1 MLPVERPQGGS
12 HARAAGMFRLAK
24 IAGKGRGLL
33 AARPIGAG
41 TLIERAPAV
50 RLSAADRAVLDRTAL
65 FPYYFADPAAYGQNG
80 GGPHDAL
87 IAFGA
92 LTFCNHAANPNAAVL
107 WKSDPL
113 GLWAELTALRD
124 IAEGQEIT
132 LFYTNIGE
140 YADEDFQF

>member
-1 MLPVERPQGGS
+1 MVPTG
-12 HARAAGMFRLAK
+12 ARSGRAAWAAGMFRLGK

-33 AARPIGAG
+33 ASRAIGAG

-50 RLSAADRAVLDRTAL
+50 RLSAADRAVLDGTGL
-65 FPYYFADPAAYGQNG
+65 FPYYFADPAGYEGRGA
-80 GGPHDAL
+80 HDGL

-92 LTFCNHAANPNAAVL
+92 LTFCNHSANPNAAVR
-107 WKSDPL
+107 WTSDPL
-113 GLWAELTALRD
+113 GLWAELAALRD
-124 IAEGQEIT
+124 IAEGHEIT

>member
-1 MLPVERPQGGS
+1 
-12 HARAAGMFRLAK
+12 MFRLAK

-33 AARPIGAG
+33 ASRMIGAG

-50 RLSAADRAVLDRTAL
+50 RLPAADRAALDRTVL
-65 FPYYFADPAAYGQNG
+65 FPYCFADPATYGPDH
-80 GGPHDAL
+80 GGPHDGF

-92 LTFCNHAANPNAAVL
+92 LTFCNHAENPNAAVR
-107 WKSDPL
+107 WQSDPL

-124 IAEGQEIT
+124 IAEGHEIT

-140 YADEDFQF
+140 YAQEDFQF